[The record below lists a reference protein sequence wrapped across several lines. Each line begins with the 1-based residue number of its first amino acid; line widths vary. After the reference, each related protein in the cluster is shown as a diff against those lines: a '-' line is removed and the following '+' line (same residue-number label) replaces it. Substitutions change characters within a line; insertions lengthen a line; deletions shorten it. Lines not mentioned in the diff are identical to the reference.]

1 MASPDPLRY
10 LTRVCYCVLKFVRNK
25 LTFCTRRDLR
35 RVNSEQIVGEDRSM
49 NKREVICCAILLA
62 ISISGDIY
70 AQPST
75 YPSKPVRIVV
85 TVAPGGGVDLVG
97 RIVAQKLTETIRQP
111 FVVENR
117 VGASGIIGTS
127 YVAKSAPDGYTL
139 MIGTQTNHAV
149 IPVLYAK
156 QVTYD
161 GVRDFTPIT
170 TVASSPLFFVVNPA
184 VPVRT
189 VRDFIALAKKRPGEL
204 TFGAAS
210 GGTTHMAVELF
221 KLTAGVSMLF
231 VPYKGE
237 GPALTDTIGGQLSF
251 QFANMPTALPH
262 VRTGKLRGIA
272 VTGVQRVSSASEF
285 PTVAESGLPGYQHA
299 TWWGL
304 VGPAGLPREI
314 VARLNSETARGLG
327 DAAVKEKLEAIGV
340 FAGTSTPEQFAT
352 LLASEAPR
360 WAKVVRESGAKPEY

>member
-1 MASPDPLRY
+1 MIRHS
-10 LTRVCYCVLKFVRNK
+10 
-25 LTFCTRRDLR
+25 
-35 RVNSEQIVGEDRSM
+35 VNFL
-49 NKREVICCAILLA
+49 CALMVVA
-62 ISISGDIY
+62 VFGAAC
-70 AQPST
+70 AQTSS
-75 YPSKPVRIVV
+75 YPTKPVRIVV
-85 TVAPGGGVDLVG
+85 TVAPGGGVDLVA
-97 RIVAQKLTETIRQP
+97 RIVAQKLAETIRQP

-127 YVAKSAPDGYTL
+127 FVAKSAPDGYTL
-139 MIGTQTNHAV
+139 MVGTQTNHAV

-156 QVTYD
+156 QVGYD

-170 TVASSPLFFVVNPA
+170 TIASSPLLFVVNPA

-189 VRDFIALAKKRPGEL
+189 VKDFIALARKRPGEL
-204 TFGAAS
+204 AFGAAS

-251 QFANMPTALPH
+251 QFANLPTALPH
-262 VRTGKLRGIA
+262 ARSGKLRGVA
-272 VTGVQRVSSASEF
+272 VTGAQRVSTAPEF

-304 VGPAGLPREI
+304 VGPAGLSREI
-314 VARLNSETARGLG
+314 VARLNSETVRGLG
-327 DAAVKEKLEAIGV
+327 DPAVKDKLEGMGI
-340 FAGTSTPEQFAT
+340 FAGTSTPEQFAA
-352 LLASEAPR
+352 LLAVEAPR
-360 WAKVVRESGAKPEY
+360 WAKVVRESGAKPE

>member
-1 MASPDPLRY
+1 MAATAALSLLFVAQAQAQSPL
-10 LTRVCYCVLKFVRNK
+10 
-25 LTFCTRRDLR
+25 
-35 RVNSEQIVGEDRSM
+35 
-49 NKREVICCAILLA
+49 
-62 ISISGDIY
+62 
-70 AQPST
+70 
-75 YPSKPVRIVV
+75 YPAKPVRIVV

-97 RIVAQKLTETIRQP
+97 RIVAQKLTEMMRQP

-117 VGASGIIGTS
+117 VGASGIIGTA

-161 GVRDFTPIT
+161 GVRDFTPISMI
-170 TVASSPLFFVVNPA
+170 ASSPMFFVVNPT

-189 VRDFIALAKKRPGEL
+189 VKDFIALAKQRPGEL
-204 TFGAAS
+204 AFGAAS

-237 GPALTDTIGGQLSF
+237 APALTDTIGGQLSF
-251 QFANMPTALPH
+251 QFANLPTALPQ

-272 VTGVQRVSSASEF
+272 VTGAQRVSSAPEY
-285 PTVAESGLPGYQHA
+285 PTVAESGLPGYQNA

-304 VGPAGLPREI
+304 VGPAGLPRDI
-314 VARLNSETARGLG
+314 VVRLNSETVRGLG
-327 DAAVKEKLEAIGV
+327 DAGVKEKLEGMGI
-340 FAGTSTPEQFAT
+340 FAGTSTPEQFAAW
-352 LLASEAPR
+352 LASEAPR
-360 WAKVVRESGAKPEY
+360 WAKVVQASGAKPE